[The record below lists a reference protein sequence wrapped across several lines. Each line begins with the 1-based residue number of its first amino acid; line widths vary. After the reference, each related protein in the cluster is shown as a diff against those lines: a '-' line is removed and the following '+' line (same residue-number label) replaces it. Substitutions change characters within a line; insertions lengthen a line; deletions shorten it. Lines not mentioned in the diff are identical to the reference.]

1 MTKLRRARVIPRTK
15 GATRRRGGE
24 SLRYLTEAQDHQCD
38 SVPLFV
44 CMPPDPAG
52 ATDNRQLKRKDGSKM
67 SELKRT
73 QLYDVHVA
81 AGADM
86 VDFGGWEMPV
96 QYPAGIVAE
105 HLYTRHFCSLFDVSH
120 MGRLLVSGPDHVA
133 FLQHILTSNI
143 EALDLN
149 TAQYSIIPAE
159 DGSAVDDAYLYRF
172 EEDRYLLIVN
182 AANTEKDLRHLESV
196 IKDFDCTLTDITSE
210 WASIAVQGP
219 KSKELLTVLS
229 GGEAVTEPIKNTLNT
244 LDFEGHRVR
253 VAKTGY
259 TGEPLGFEVFIPSGE
274 AAWLW
279 NRLIEL
285 GARPAGLGARDTLR
299 LEAGMPLYGHEFG
312 VDPDGDPMP
321 IYAVPLAKFAV
332 SFSDRKGSFIGRDAL
347 AKQRAAFIRIQNR
360 DFSDLTDLP
369 KVIRPI
375 ALLDRGVMRAGMPIY
390 RNDEQIGWV
399 TSGTMVPYYRAEGE
413 GLETVITDEVAKR
426 AIGLCYIA
434 SDVLED
440 DIVEV
445 DVRGRRLKAAIAVR
459 HMSVTAPPYARPLI
473 YGTELSKRE
482 ISDEA
487 LPVRA
492 FELLKKAAENHLW
505 RQKQCVNLIPSEN
518 TPSRAV
524 QLLCS
529 SDPSCRYAEHKKV
542 VPFYDKDIFYYQGTK
557 FIDEV
562 EQLAAEE
569 LKKYFGCTEVETRVI
584 SGQMSN
590 MTVFSALMDWKNRLN
605 RKEEPKRLGYVMNN
619 HIFKGG
625 HLSAQPMGALHDY
638 IAVDPVTEKS
648 AVVNFP
654 VCKDNIFKI
663 DVDETLK
670 VIEQYRPEFIIFG
683 KSMVLHKEPV
693 AAIRRFVDDQKI
705 PTTIM
710 YDMAHVLGLAGPYF
724 QDPFAEG
731 AEIVTGST
739 HKTFFGP
746 QRGLVAVNYR
756 EDELKY
762 GLWETI
768 ETRAF
773 PGSVSNHHLGTQ
785 LGLLMAAYEM
795 NCFRDEYQKA
805 VTENAKS
812 FARSLKARGLN
823 VAGDPAI
830 GFTETHQVIVSV
842 GYALGAEIA
851 ERLERNNII
860 VNYQATPDEEGF
872 TASGALRMGV
882 SEMTRFGFG
891 EKEFDELA
899 DIMADCILRGKDVTE
914 DVIRLRSRFTEM
926 RYCFS
931 DSEFETA
938 LEDFAG
944 KVGF

>member
-1 MTKLRRARVIPRTK
+1 
-15 GATRRRGGE
+15 
-24 SLRYLTEAQDHQCD
+24 
-38 SVPLFV
+38 
-44 CMPPDPAG
+44 
-52 ATDNRQLKRKDGSKM
+52 M

-73 QLYDVHVA
+73 QLYHAHVA
-81 AGADM
+81 AGATM

-96 QYPAGIVAE
+96 QYPTGIVAE

-120 MGRLLVSGPDHVA
+120 MGRLLIGGPERVA
-133 FLQHILTSNI
+133 FLQHVLTSNVN
-143 EALDLN
+143 ALDLN
-149 TAQYSIIPAE
+149 TAQYCIIPAA
-159 DGSAVDDAYLYRF
+159 DGSAVDDAYLYRY
-172 EEDRYLLIVN
+172 EEDRYLLVVN
-182 AANTEKDLRHLESV
+182 AANTEKDLRHLAA
-196 IKDFDCTLTDITSE
+196 IAAGFDVAITDITAD

-229 GGEAVTEPIKNTLNT
+229 GGGAVTEPMKNSLNT
-244 LDFEGHRVR
+244 LEFEGHRVR

-259 TGEPLGFEVFIPSGE
+259 TGEPLGYEVFIPSAD

-279 NRLIEL
+279 DRLIEL
-285 GARPAGLGARDTLR
+285 GAKPAGLGARDTLR
-299 LEAGMPLYGHEFG
+299 LEAGMPLYGHEMG
-312 VDPDGDPMP
+312 LDPDGQPMP
-321 IYAVPLAKFAV
+321 IFAVPLAKFAV
-332 SFSDRKGSFIGRDAL
+332 SFSDSKGDYVG
-347 AKQRAAFIRIQNR
+347 RAALERQSAAFRRIQDR
-360 DFSDLTDLP
+360 DFSDVAALP
-369 KVIRPI
+369 RVIRPI
-375 ALLDRGVMRAGMPIY
+375 TLLDRGVMRAGMPIY

-426 AIGLCYIA
+426 AIGTCYIA
-434 SDVLED
+434 ADVLPD

-445 DVRGRRLKAAIAVR
+445 DIRGKRLKAVIPER

-473 YGTELSKRE
+473 YGTELAKRE
-482 ISDEA
+482 ISDAER
-487 LPVRA
+487 PVRA
-492 FELLKKAAENHLW
+492 LELLKKAQENHIW
-505 RQKQCVNLIPSEN
+505 RQKQCINLIPSEN

-542 VPFYDKDIFYYQGTK
+542 IPFYDKDIFYYQGTK

-562 EQLAAEE
+562 EQLAVDE
-569 LKKYFGCTEVETRVI
+569 LRKYFGCTEVETRVV

-590 MTVFSALMDWKNRLN
+590 MAVFSALMDWKNRLD
-605 RKEEPKRLGYVMNN
+605 RKHDPKRLGYVLNN
-619 HIFKGG
+619 HIIKGG

-638 IAVDPVTEKS
+638 IAVDPVTERS

-654 VCKDNIFKI
+654 VCPDNIYKI
-663 DVDETLK
+663 DVEETKK
-670 VIEQYRPEFIIFG
+670 VIEKYRPEFIIFG

-693 AAIRRFVDDQKI
+693 AAIRQFVDEQGI

-710 YDMAHVLGLAGPYF
+710 YDMAHVLGLVGPYF
-724 QDPFAEG
+724 QQPFAEG

-768 ETRAF
+768 ERRAF

-795 NCFRDEYQKA
+795 NHFKDAYQKA
-805 VTENAKS
+805 IIDNAKY
-812 FARSLKARGLN
+812 FAKALKARGLN

-830 GFTETHQVIVSV
+830 DYTETHQVIVSV
-842 GYALGAEIA
+842 GYAQGAEIA
-851 ERLERNNII
+851 ERLERNNVI

-891 EKEFDELA
+891 PEQFDRLA
-899 DIMADCILRGKDVTE
+899 DLMADCILHGRDVGE
-914 DVIRLRSRFTEM
+914 DVSRLRAGFTEM

-931 DSEFETA
+931 DEAFETA
-938 LEDFAG
+938 LEHFAG
-944 KVGF
+944 RVGF